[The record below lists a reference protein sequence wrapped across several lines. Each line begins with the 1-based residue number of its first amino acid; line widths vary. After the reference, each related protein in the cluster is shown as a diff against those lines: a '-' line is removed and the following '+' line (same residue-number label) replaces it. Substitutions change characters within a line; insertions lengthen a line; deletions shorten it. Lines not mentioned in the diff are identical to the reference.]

1 MVDFE
6 FSSKTTDVDDS
17 QPLRENA
24 ATRFT
29 CSSVDSEVVVS
40 AEEEEHKETSTI
52 ENTVVTDTLTPID
65 PLSEDTSEQ
74 ILSMTKLEDI
84 ENFMDTLLDSK
95 LEENIVD
102 DTSQNAAPHET
113 ELSTAK
119 PLTDVQ
125 LMNELCKIN
134 EKLSSA
140 SEHKSSSD
148 IHTKDNSEDV
158 RKQVNIVPHDSC
170 IGNLFYIK
178 SPIVMANVF
187 YRFSRRQQFNDLY

>member
-1 MVDFE
+1 M
-6 FSSKTTDVDDS
+6 DDS
-17 QPLRENA
+17 QPLGENA

-40 AEEEEHKETSTI
+40 AEEEEYKETFTI
-52 ENTVVTDTLTPID
+52 ENTVASATDTLPSVNI
-65 PLSEDTSEQ
+65 LSEDTDDQ

-102 DTSQNAAPHET
+102 DTSQNVVPHET

-125 LMNELCKIN
+125 LMDKLCKIN

-140 SEHKSSSD
+140 SEHKSSSSD

-158 RKQVNIVPHDSC
+158 ENRVNIVPLDSC
-170 IGNLFYIK
+170 IGNLFYK
-178 SPIVMANVF
+178 STKF
-187 YRFSRRQQFNDLY
+187 